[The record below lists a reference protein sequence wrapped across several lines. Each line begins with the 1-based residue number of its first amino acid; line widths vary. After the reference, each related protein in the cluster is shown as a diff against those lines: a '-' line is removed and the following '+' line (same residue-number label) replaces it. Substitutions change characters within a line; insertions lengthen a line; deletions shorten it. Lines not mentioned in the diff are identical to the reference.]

1 MLISYLKL
9 QGSYKM
15 KIQLSDE
22 TVSALEDISGKKI
35 TRNGDKVIREVCEMV
50 EKENGIDVL
59 VCDQTEK
66 MAGDEK

>member
-1 MLISYLKL
+1 
-9 QGSYKM
+9 M

>member
-1 MLISYLKL
+1 MNL

-22 TVSALEDISGKKI
+22 TVSALEDVSGKKI
-35 TRNGDKVIREVCEMV
+35 TRNGDKVIREVCEMA

-66 MAGDEK
+66 MAGEEK